1 MTRTMSASL
10 YGKQAK
16 GIVCQGLQALL
27 SFFIEAKNAN
37 VAADLHANGA
47 PCPSEGLTEDEW
59 CLSASLGRRP
69 GRRLIS
75 FFLKVVF
82 ISIHHHCCNIN

>member
-82 ISIHHHCCNIN
+82 ISIHHHCCYIN